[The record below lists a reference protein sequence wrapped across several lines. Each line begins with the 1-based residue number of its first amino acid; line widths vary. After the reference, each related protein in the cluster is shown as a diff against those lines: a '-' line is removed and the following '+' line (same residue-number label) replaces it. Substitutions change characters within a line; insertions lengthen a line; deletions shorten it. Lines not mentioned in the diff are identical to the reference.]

1 MKKINFK
8 KIAALILAAALAAPM
23 AACSKSS
30 SSSSTLDTIKK
41 NGYITMST
49 NAEFEPFE
57 YMENGEAVGIDVE
70 IGQKIADKLGV
81 KLKVRNVDFSAL
93 APELSSDKGD
103 FVAAGMTVTDDR
115 KKNMDFTDTY
125 YEAAQSIIVK
135 KGSDIKTREGL
146 AGKTAGVQEGTTG
159 DLYCTDD
166 DGKSDVKV
174 GTTKRYNKGADAVTD
189 LLNGK
194 IDAVVIDDF
203 PAIKFVSKNPDKLVK
218 LDDALTVEKYAIAVK
233 KGNKELLDTINGV
246 IKEMK
251 SNGEIEKIADKY
263 KQSYKNS

>member
-1 MKKINFK
+1 MF
-8 KIAALILAAALAAPM
+8 
-23 AACSKSS
+23 
-30 SSSSTLDTIKK
+30 
-41 NGYITMST
+41 
-49 NAEFEPFE
+49 
-57 YMENGEAVGIDVE
+57 
-70 IGQKIADKLGV
+70 
-81 KLKVRNVDFSAL
+81 FSVL

-125 YEAAQSIIVK
+125 YDAAQAIIVK
-135 KGSDIKTREGL
+135 KGSDIKTREDL

>member
-1 MKKINFK
+1 MKKLNMK
-8 KIAALILAAALAAPM
+8 RIAAFFLAAALVIPM
-23 AACSKSS
+23 AACSSSSKSS
-30 SSSSTLDTIKK
+30 VDTIKK

-57 YMENGEAVGIDVE
+57 YMQNGKAAGIDVD
-70 IGQKIADKLGV
+70 IAQKVADKLGV
-81 KLKVRNVDFSAL
+81 TLKVRNVDFSAL
-93 APELSSDKGD
+93 APELTSNKGD

-115 KKNMDFTDTY
+115 KKNMDFSDTY
-125 YEAAQSIIVK
+125 YDAAQAIIVR
-135 KGSDIKTREGL
+135 KGSNIKSRADL
-146 AGKTAGVQEGTTG
+146 KGKTAGVQEGTTG

-189 LLNGK
+189 LINGK

-203 PAIKFVSKNPDKLVK
+203 PAIKFVANNSDKLVK
-218 LDDALTVEKYAIAVK
+218 LDDALTVEHYAIAVK

-246 IKEMK
+246 IKELK
-251 SNGEIEKIADKY
+251 SNGEMTKIVDKY
-263 KQSYKNS
+263 KESYKNSK